1 MISVASASLFLFIYY
16 KKRRINKSCP
26 EIVELK
32 PMEESSAAICIND
45 PITIEV
51 DYEKSVQIE

>member
-1 MISVASASLFLFIYY
+1 MLSVASASLFLFIYY
-16 KKRRINKSCP
+16 KKRKINKSYP

-32 PMEESSAAICIND
+32 PMEESSAAIYIND
-45 PITIEV
+45 PIFIEV